1 MLNGIAR
8 RVALLACT
16 VSAAALI
23 AGNASAQA
31 KHYKLA
37 YDQPVGT
44 GYHVG
49 GLIFAEKLK
58 ELSKGQMIIDQYPG
72 AQLGQEPQVL
82 QLVKAGKMLAD
93 AGAPVIYEGW
103 TYANGLMQLLAGD
116 AVTPEEEL
124 VQRTFIKDNVQ
135 DLQLTPEAYLTSAWY
150 GNDDFKAQY
159 AAAWGLK

>member
-49 GLIFAEKLK
+49 GLIFAGFLVTAVA
-58 ELSKGQMIIDQYPG
+58 LGWLMYPFP
-72 AQLGQEPQVL
+72 L
-82 QLVKAGKMLAD
+82 
-93 AGAPVIYEGW
+93 
-103 TYANGLMQLLAGD
+103 
-116 AVTPEEEL
+116 
-124 VQRTFIKDNVQ
+124 
-135 DLQLTPEAYLTSAWY
+135 
-150 GNDDFKAQY
+150 
-159 AAAWGLK
+159 